1 MLMLM
6 GFDPAFTQVLY
17 RIGDSVTN
25 PISPLF
31 TYFPLM
37 VGYLQKY
44 DKKAGMGTAFT
55 LMLPYTIAFLI
66 VWLVM
71 LVIWVLLGIPLGP
84 GGGIWLS

>member
-1 MLMLM
+1 
-6 GFDPAFTQVLY
+6 
-17 RIGDSVTN
+17 
-25 PISPLF
+25 
-31 TYFPLM
+31 M